1 MTMIPRMALFA
12 LTVTATAGAQVAA
25 IQGSATIS
33 AAQGTSA
40 PPSAPPLEASPTKFH
55 SPMVLTLPF
64 PLADRSSW
72 GNGKWSEPGLLDPVQ
87 DYRCDGVAMRDVSMR
102 GALDPAGNLSV
113 EVRGKFDNVP
123 GHDKRV
129 DVRLDLL
136 DGDAVAATGY
146 AYRLRAPENKAR
158 GFKFNL
164 SLPAAAIRSDPATR
178 MRITLTDY
186 DD

>member
-1 MTMIPRMALFA
+1 MTTIPRMALFA
-12 LTVTATAGAQVAA
+12 LTLPAAAGAQVAA
-25 IQGSATIS
+25 TQGSATIS
-33 AAQGTSA
+33 AAQGTPA
-40 PPSAPPLEASPTKFH
+40 PLEASPTQFR

-64 PLADRSSW
+64 PLADRGRW
-72 GNGKWSEPGLLDPVQ
+72 GSGKWSEPGLLDPMQ

-102 GALDPAGNLSV
+102 GTLDQAGNLSV

-123 GHDKRV
+123 GRDKRV
-129 DVRLDLL
+129 DVKLDLL

-146 AYRLRAPENKAR
+146 AYRLKAPENKAR

-164 SLPAAAIRSDPATR
+164 SFPAAAIRSDPATR